1 VTLGGTRSRPRIF
14 GILNVTPDSFSDG
27 GNFFS
32 VDSAVAQGIA
42 LADAGAD
49 VIDIGGESTRPGATP
64 VEPREELRRVIPVIE
79 ALNEK
84 TAARISIDTV
94 KASVARAAIQAGADI
109 VNDVSGLRLDPE
121 MTSVCARAGCE
132 VVLMHSRGSVAEMA
146 SYQTAAYGNDPV
158 GEIIRELIATIRQAE
173 AAGVDRGRITI
184 DPGVGFSK
192 RTQHSL
198 AVLAEL
204 PRLVEF
210 GYPVMVGVSRKR
222 VVAELLVGVSASA
235 ADAPVAPMQKRDA
248 VTVQL
253 NVAAFVAG
261 ASAFR
266 VHDVGPNRAALDE
279 VWKAMS
285 GV

>member
-1 VTLGGTRSRPRIF
+1 VTLVGTRPRPRIF

-32 VDSAVAQGIA
+32 VGSAVAQGIA

-64 VEPREELRRVIPVIE
+64 VEAREELRRVIPVIE

-84 TAARISIDTV
+84 TAAKISIDTV

-109 VNDVSGLRLDPE
+109 VNDVSGLRLDAE
-121 MTSVCARAGCE
+121 MPSVCARAGCE

-146 SYQTAAYGNDPV
+146 SYEMAAYGPDPV
-158 GEIIRELIATIRQAE
+158 GDIIRELIATARRAE
-173 AAGVDRGRITI
+173 AAGIAPGKITV

-204 PRLVEF
+204 PRLIEY

-222 VVAELLVGVSASA
+222 VVAELA
-235 ADAPVAPMQKRDA
+235 AGGSEVTTEKRDA

-261 ASAFR
+261 AASFR

-279 VWKAMS
+279 AWKVVS